1 MATANIFAQVVNI
14 NPDPY
19 DDPWIA
25 GDAIPTP
32 PEIEETVPFMVLTP
46 ESAATELPSVV
57 DNSQL
62 DYMTPVFHQKYSASC
77 VQVAELWYAFAYEIN
92 RYRNVSGGEEIGD
105 EDKNN
110 QYHPFYSY
118 NFYNKGIGST
128 YTSYKS
134 GFQLIKES
142 GCPNYEI
149 YDDPAIEWTSPT
161 KYKYWMNSQENY
173 YSGMD
178 NKIEGYENISWD
190 DSYESLDAL
199 KHWLADH
206 NAGDD
211 NGGLA
216 IISVLI
222 DGWVTYYAFPPGT
235 PEEYKH
241 YVSQWG
247 DSGGHALTIVG
258 YHDDVQCF
266 DIDGDGDYENADID
280 GDGIIQLD
288 ECEKGAFKVVNSYG
302 IGFGD
307 SGYIYVP
314 YKLMASGLQV
324 EKRAYK
330 CDVQDEYESLL
341 TVKPIVEYPARD
353 ELKFM
358 VGYAE
363 NANQTQAVEKTQ
375 FKSFKYQGGSNDMR
389 GAYEGPIE
397 VGLDFWEKYSDE
409 DFGKI
414 FFSVDKKV
422 NSTNEGTIDYFSIV
436 DYRWGEEFE
445 LACDESNVSIINDD
459 ETILSVDYD
468 LIVPGDNQEI
478 SQNVVLFSNMVSRF
492 NPTVKNNSTLT
503 IENGVEIDMYNS
515 ELIIEE
521 GSTLIIEDNAIFTAK
536 RGVSKI
542 IVNGNIQVGTNVT
555 FSADEE
561 STIELHL
568 KTPAEFT
575 DCIFNNCIIE
585 SIADPLEISQCDFAN
600 SYIKQTISDI
610 EISESDFSNSS
621 IIASNPTM
629 IPIQLENYAS
639 VTNCDFTTA
648 FDGANSIIEIY
659 GYKSYQVSGNI
670 IDNISNPES
679 TFHSISIDGSG
690 TTESGYLHEI
700 SNNEVFCS
708 YGFCDNDLSCITIY
722 SSIANLQANYI
733 HGNVIGLQ
741 SLGNSQIYVN
751 GNQNAT
757 NETQTQRIKNNSRY
771 QVYASREAFPL
782 EMHWNA
788 IYSSDNSQCYVYHDV
803 DMSTNP
809 PDVDVQR
816 NYWGPNFDPD
826 INLCPFRHYIYE
838 PVWDLSS
845 SQLVQTSAQQLFETG
860 LDQIADSNYTDAKS
874 TFQQVVTSYPNEEP
888 ARNSLKEILY
898 LEPLAGNNF
907 GGLKNWYLTEPVI
920 LNNEQLFRLAQN
932 LANKCDE
939 KLENYPDAIEWYES
953 IIENPE
959 TLEDSIFAIIDL
971 EHLYWQMGID
981 TNLRS
986 ISYVGRLGQ
995 FKPKSF
1001 KVFKDHKDE
1010 LLSLLHGGQS
1020 NSTENEESEQVFN
1033 YFKRNGEL
1041 LQNIPNPFN
1050 GTTRISYH
1058 LLYESD
1064 VKLNIYSY
1072 NGQLINTIFA
1082 GLKSEGTHSTILDAS
1097 GFKSGIYFYSI
1108 SINGQVT
1115 DIKKMT
1121 IVN

>member
-1 MATANIFAQVVNI
+1 MKTKLTLFLIILLNVISISNAQVEVWPGGVPHTTSQIKESI
-14 NPDPY
+14 NDLP
-19 DDPWIA
+19 IMERRSF
-25 GDAIPTP
+25 ITP
-32 PEIEETVPFMVLTP
+32 NSI
-46 ESAATELPSVV
+46 V
-57 DNSQL
+57 DNSEKR
-62 DYMTPVFHQKYSASC
+62 YMRDIFTQKHNCCAQASGIGYVFTY
-77 VQVAELWYAFAYEIN
+77 ELNWLRDLSSDDSSRLYPTHFTYNFLNNGDPDKGSTIIDGWDIIKENGCPDIKSYGGMHVN
-92 RYRNVSGGEEIGD
+92 GDSTNWMTGYDNYRNALNNRIDSMFIIDFREDPEEGLD
-105 EDKNN
+105 VLKQWLFNHNN
-110 QYHPFYSY
+110 D
-118 NFYNKGIGST
+118 
-128 YTSYKS
+128 TS
-134 GFQLIKES
+134 EV
-142 GCPNYEI
+142 
-149 YDDPAIEWTSPT
+149 
-161 KYKYWMNSQENY
+161 
-173 YSGMD
+173 
-178 NKIEGYENISWD
+178 
-190 DSYESLDAL
+190 
-199 KHWLADH
+199 
-206 NAGDD
+206 
-211 NGGLA
+211 GGLA
-216 IISVLI
+216 SFVTNMNACKYSVLL
-222 DGWVTYYAFPPGT
+222 DST
-235 PEEYKH
+235 PEAGKKI
-241 YVSQWG
+241 VSLWLKK
-247 DSGGHALTIVG
+247 DASGLNHQLTIVG
-258 YHDDVQCF
+258 YNDSVRWDINGNFNYSNTEDSNGDSIIDMRDWEIGALKLANSRENYADSGYVYWPYRLLADSALIDSVIYIAKVLDYEPELVLKANLFHDDRNSIRF
-266 DIDGDGDYENADID
+266 DIDFGVNALDNTPEIGHGTYSAFAQKGGNYPILGYQNYDPLEVVLDY
-280 GDGIIQLD
+280 
-288 ECEKGAFKVVNSYG
+288 
-302 IGFGD
+302 
-307 SGYIYVP
+307 
-314 YKLMASGLQV
+314 
-324 EKRAYK
+324 
-330 CDVQDEYESLL
+330 
-341 TVKPIVEYPARD
+341 
-353 ELKFM
+353 
-358 VGYAE
+358 
-363 NANQTQAVEKTQ
+363 NQ
-375 FKSFKYQGGSNDMR
+375 
-389 GAYEGPIE
+389 
-397 VGLDFWEKYSDE
+397 
-409 DFGKI
+409 
-414 FFSVDKKV
+414 FFSKEDVGKLYLNVKHG
-422 NSTNEGTIDYFSIV
+422 NSNSFGYLSQFSIV
-436 DYRWGEEFE
+436 DYRWGETFE
-445 LACDESNVSIINDD
+445 LDSEIETDTLEYYINWFSI
-459 ETILSVDYD
+459 DYD
-468 LIVPGDNQEI
+468 LIVPGDDQDI
-478 SQNVVLFSNMVSRF
+478 THDDTLYSNMVSRF
-492 NPTVKNNSTLT
+492 NPTVKNNTTLT

-515 ELIIEE
+515 NLIIEE

-536 RGVSKI
+536 RGISKI
-542 IVNGNIQVGTNVT
+542 IVNGNIQVDSNVT

-568 KTPAEFT
+568 KTSTEFT
-575 DCIFNNCIIE
+575 ECIFNNCTIE
-585 SIADPLEISQCDFAN
+585 SIADPLEISQCDFTN

-610 EISESDFSNSS
+610 EISDSDFSNSS

-629 IPIQLENYAS
+629 IPIQLENFAS

-659 GYKSYQVSGNI
+659 GYKSYQVSDNI

-708 YGFCDNDLSCITIY
+708 YGFCDNDLSGITIY
-722 SSIANLQANYI
+722 SSIANLQDNYI

-788 IYSSDNSQCYVYHDV
+788 IYSSDNSQFYVYHDV

-845 SQLVQTSAQQLFETG
+845 GQLVQTSAQQLFETG

-907 GGLKNWYLTEPVI
+907 AGLKNWYLTEPVI

-986 ISYVGRLGQ
+986 ISYVGRLVQ

-1001 KVFKDHKDE
+1001 KDFKDHKDE

-1033 YFKRNGEL
+1033 DFKRNGEL

-1082 GLKSEGTHSTILDAS
+1082 GLKSEGTHSTVIDAS

-1121 IVN
+1121 IIN